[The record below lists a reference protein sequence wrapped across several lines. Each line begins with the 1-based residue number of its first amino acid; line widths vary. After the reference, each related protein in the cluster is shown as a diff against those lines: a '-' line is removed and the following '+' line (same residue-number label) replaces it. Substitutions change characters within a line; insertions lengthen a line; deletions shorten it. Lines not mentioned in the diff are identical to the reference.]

1 MKRLTAAT
9 LAVVCALVLHGDAQP
24 RAQIY
29 VQSDG
34 FVRNKDAHTL
44 TLSFG
49 YYNLNVVPVT
59 IQPGDAN
66 GFLPGPAI
74 GNSRFC
80 CAPAGTALRAR
91 LSCPIR
97 LPARSSGR

>member
-1 MKRLTAAT
+1 MKRTAAVT
-9 LAVVCALVLHGDAQP
+9 LALVSALVLHGDAQP

-29 VQSDG
+29 VQYDG

-59 IQPGDAN
+59 IQPGEAN
-66 GFLPGPAI
+66 GFLPGPADRQQPVLLRP
-74 GNSRFC
+74 GRHRFACWPWSPAWSRR
-80 CAPAGTALRAR
+80 P
-91 LSCPIR
+91 SC
-97 LPARSSGR
+97 S